1 MATQRS
7 KIVGH
12 EVSGESDSLVPSASV
27 SIQTLPGNT
36 GIVEVHV
43 SRTMTVQP
51 VQYESLVSSAS
62 ATMKVDKTADF
73 DAVAQELSEVLDTIQ
88 YPDMILFKKLSRNK
102 DSYIHGLIPGK

>member
-1 MATQRS
+1 
-7 KIVGH
+7 
-12 EVSGESDSLVPSASV
+12 
-27 SIQTLPGNT
+27 
-36 GIVEVHV
+36 
-43 SRTMTVQP
+43 MTVQP